1 MNSVVVLSGR
11 LVGASGA
18 LDMPNI
24 DQFESVFRAAAKD
37 RFKEAGDDILK
48 VSLVEST
55 EEDAQRLESTA
66 RSYLAGLP
74 THEQIRWTHFDT
86 SVNGLAPLLLHV
98 QNEQPDLLCCFR
110 RSSADADWVP
120 GLGDCVEML
129 TQATDSPV
137 LLLPHHSTASHRA
150 KPKTVMAVTDHLSG
164 DDSLVSFAARV
175 LPEDARLILAHVED
189 DAVFER
195 YLEAIG
201 KIAHIDTTR
210 ARDSIRARLMKDA
223 TDYISSCITVLEA
236 RGHRVD
242 SQVLWGHHVA
252 VYQELV
258 RKHDV
263 DLIIMNTKDDDQLAM
278 HGLAYPLAI
287 EFSQTPM
294 LFI

>member
-1 MNSVVVLSGR
+1 MVSGR
-11 LVGASGA
+11 LPGSFGA
-18 LDMPNI
+18 LGMPNI

-37 RFKEAGDDILK
+37 RFKEAGADILR
-48 VSLVEST
+48 VCLVEST
-55 EEDAQRLESTA
+55 EADAQRLERTA
-66 RSYLAGLP
+66 RNYLAGLP
-74 THEQIRWTHFDT
+74 THAQIRWTHFDT
-86 SVNGLAPLLLHV
+86 SANGLAALLLHV

-129 TQATDSPV
+129 TQATDAPV
-137 LLLPHHSTASHRA
+137 LLLPHHSAANHRD

-175 LPEDARLILAHVED
+175 LPADARLILAHVED
-189 DAVFER
+189 DSVFER
-195 YLEAIG
+195 YMAAIG
-201 KIAHIDTTR
+201 KIAHIDTSR
-210 ARDSIRARLMKDA
+210 ARESIRARLIKDA
-223 TDYISSCITVLEA
+223 TDYISSCITALEA
-236 RGHRVD
+236 RGHRVA
-242 SQVLWGHHVA
+242 SQVLWGHHVE

-287 EFSQTPM
+287 EFNQTPL